1 MRNLNRTL
9 LAAPALL
16 IGACSSAETSEPIPV
31 DATAAVVTVVF
42 PSHRA
47 DTLDVLVTDP
57 ATITAAESFVR
68 THNGPKLVSGRIVRG
83 TGVDSRYPFHFIPE
97 SVKIVDAAME
107 ICDGEPMRS
116 AQALDSFF
124 EWSTGDRQSPS
135 APWCPWESRPIAV
148 QRFGAAHP

>member
-1 MRNLNRTL
+1 MRKLTHLL
-9 LAAPALL
+9 LAAPALF
-16 IGACSSAETSEPIPV
+16 IGACSSTEPSEPMPV

-57 ATITAAESFVR
+57 ATIAAAESFLR
-68 THNGPKLVSGRIVRG
+68 THSGPKLVSGRIVRG
-83 TGVDSRYPFHFIPE
+83 AGVDARYPFHFVPE

-124 EWSTGDRQSPS
+124 EWSTGDRNSPW
-135 APWCPWESRPIAV
+135 APWCPWESQPIAV
-148 QRFGAAHP
+148 QRFGAPQH